1 MMFYFVS
8 SNSPSCGLG
17 ACLLWQYLNFL
28 LSSSLFPILS
38 ILLNMGLSFA
48 TIRIKKFI
56 IYRHKNVKMRIFL
69 SLRKSGYF
77 LSSEITPICTQSRCH
92 IIWGNSRRWEHNSLY
107 HGSTSS
113 ILLII
118 FFYSFTLILFKKC
131 ILDIFPVTFFWGLA
145 KCTLKK
151 IELNLSAPPVW

>member
-38 ILLNMGLSFA
+38 ILLNMGLPFA

-113 ILLII
+113 ILLI
-118 FFYSFTLILFKKC
+118 FFFTLLHLFCLKNVF
-131 ILDIFPVTFFWGLA
+131 LTFSQWHFFWGLA